1 MQKEIQAA
9 GMRIEIPALGMQ
21 RGIQVAGM
29 RRGIQAAGM
38 RIRMEA
44 ADTVAQ
50 DKEEAAPVN
59 AVHTGAGETNA
70 CFTYV

>member
-38 RIRMEA
+38 GIKMEA
-44 ADTVAQ
+44 ADTAAQ
-50 DKEEAAPVN
+50 DGGEAVPVN
-59 AVHTGAGETNA
+59 AVHTGGEKTNA
-70 CFTYV
+70 CFTYA

>member
-1 MQKEIQAA
+1 MQKEIPAA
-9 GMRIEIPALGMQ
+9 GMQIEIP
-21 RGIQVAGM
+21 VAGM
-29 RRGIQAAGM
+29 GIK
-38 RIRMEA
+38 MET

-59 AVHTGAGETNA
+59 AVHTGAGEANA